1 MKRAPNQRVLVPVLG
16 ASARAEIADDKDRAG
31 SRTYIKALR
40 LAAYFCSPDES
51 GWRPFHFPELSR
63 VAQVVA

>member
-1 MKRAPNQRVLVPVLG
+1 MKRVPKQRGVVPVRG
-16 ASARAEIADDKDRAG
+16 ASGRVEIADDKDRAG
-31 SRTYIKALR
+31 NRSYIKVLR